1 VHEGGLADGAVTA
14 LLAAAAGR
22 PVTRVRVVVGP
33 GVDVE
38 AVRAQWEHAVEATPL
53 AAAAVEWAAAADE
66 LTCFD
71 CGDGYRGTR
80 LTCCPGCGGT
90 GLVVAAAPELA
101 VEDWA

>member
-66 LTCFD
+66 PGPRQSRVSRGQDEFD
-71 CGDGYRGTR
+71 RVV
-80 LTCCPGCGGT
+80 GGS
-90 GLVVAAAPELA
+90 GVMS
-101 VEDWA
+101 

>member
-14 LLAAAAGR
+14 LLAAAGGR
-22 PVTRVRVVVGP
+22 PVTRVRVTVGP
-33 GVDVE
+33 AVDIE
-38 AVRAQWEHAVEATPL
+38 AVRAQWEHAAEATLL
-53 AAAAVEWAAAADE
+53 AAAAVEWSTATDE
-66 LTCFD
+66 LTCLE
-71 CGDGYRGTR
+71 CGDDYRGTR